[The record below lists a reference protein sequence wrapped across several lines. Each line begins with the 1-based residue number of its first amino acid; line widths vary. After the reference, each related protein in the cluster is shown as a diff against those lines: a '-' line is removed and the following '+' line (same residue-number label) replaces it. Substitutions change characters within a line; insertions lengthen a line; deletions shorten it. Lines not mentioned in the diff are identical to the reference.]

1 MLKNIILLIIAAI
14 LLPLGIAAQSFNYN
28 YRGVD
33 FKCKIKD
40 GKTIIRGFDQAAA
53 RVVIPSQVTDKK
65 GNTHQVSIVDL
76 YAEATVYQTNTV
88 VIEQGINEIEDY
100 CFLFF
105 LNLSN
110 VYIPNS
116 IEKIGKKAFNSKHAP
131 TFNMPSNIKE
141 VDLLAGNVVYP
152 RVMDNLTSDPLAG
165 LDLSAYGDESPNGK
179 TGNATAEDLKPKSV
193 GITPGTSD
201 VDYNIPTVNANREN
215 TFCVIIANEIYRQKD
230 TPNVKYAAQD
240 GKTFET
246 YCLRTLG
253 LPKENIRFA
262 SNASYLQMKSMLEW
276 FQQIGDVYG
285 KDANF
290 LVYYAGHGVP
300 DEKGNCKLIPADV
313 SINDMNNGFSLKEL
327 YASLGKLT
335 MNNVLVLIDA
345 CFSGND
351 RENVAALDDIHRGIV
366 REVKKDAVSG
376 NVVVLTAASGTE
388 TALSYD
394 EKGHGLFSY
403 YLLKK
408 LQDTKGNVT
417 YGELYDYIKKEVMR
431 KSIVAKG
438 KKQTP
443 SVSFS
448 GKLTNSW
455 KNLKF

>member
-1 MLKNIILLIIAAI
+1 MFNQLL
-14 LLPLGIAAQSFNYN
+14 LL
-28 YRGVD
+28 
-33 FKCKIKD
+33 
-40 GKTIIRGFDQAAA
+40 
-53 RVVIPSQVTDKK
+53 
-65 GNTHQVSIVDL
+65 
-76 YAEATVYQTNTV
+76 
-88 VIEQGINEIEDY
+88 
-100 CFLFF
+100 F
-105 LNLSN
+105 LN
-110 VYIPNS
+110 YARY
-116 IEKIGKKAFNSKHAP
+116 KRGA
-131 TFNMPSNIKE
+131 
-141 VDLLAGNVVYP
+141 
-152 RVMDNLTSDPLAG
+152 
-165 LDLSAYGDESPNGK
+165 AY
-179 TGNATAEDLKPKSV
+179 
-193 GITPGTSD
+193 
-201 VDYNIPTVNANREN
+201 
-215 TFCVIIANEIYRQKD
+215 FCVIIANEIYRQKD